1 MRSEAPAG
9 GGTPSA
15 PRHGGT
21 LPERVD
27 TVVVGA
33 GLAGLELADV
43 LARRSAEAGATRD
56 ILLLEAGDA
65 TEPRHVNIAHPPATA
80 QRMWLRAETDPSFHR
95 PYTSL
100 TPPHYTGASGV
111 RQRLGGRA
119 LYWYGVILPVEDWAL
134 RDERWPRAVVSDLT
148 ASWRG
153 GAPLYQR
160 LTERLRQWT
169 EQESPDGGAPLSPPP
184 ETTVAGL
191 RLRPTPLAC
200 RVGPK
205 PESWWA
211 YSALDAWRDPV
222 TGEWRGAPPGVQ
234 VRTGVRVLDV
244 VVRDGRARGV
254 VVTGPDG
261 SSRQVAAER
270 VVLCAGTLENS
281 RLALQALGPTGPTDG
296 DAPRLPGL
304 VDHLVQGVYLRL
316 TGHSAHA
323 LRQAVSPGSYY
334 VPYGPPV
341 RSNLFVDVTQGPDEV
356 VELHLRTMGEQ
367 LDEDSSWVS
376 CTPGPDRPWPVSV
389 HATLSAADRRLL
401 DAQRQVLRESYRRLT
416 EVLELP
422 ATPLSFPDYD
432 APTPGNDVVLPEHS
446 AELPPN
452 TPTTWSNLLGTED
465 HEGGTLPL
473 GGVLDEHGEFRAVA
487 GLFAAG
493 PSTFPRLGAANPS
506 LTTLALVHRLAAHLV
521 DDSRESLS

>member
-1 MRSEAPAG
+1 MRSEAPARG
-9 GGTPSA
+9 GRSSA
-15 PRHGGT
+15 PTSGRP
-21 LPERVD
+21 LPEHVD

-33 GLAGLELADV
+33 GLAGLELVDA
-43 LARRSAEAGATRD
+43 LARRSAEAGAARD

-65 TEPRHVNIAHPPATA
+65 TEPRHVNIAHPPETA

-111 RQRLGGRA
+111 RQRLGGRS
-119 LYWYGVILPVEDWAL
+119 LYWYGVILPLEDWAL

-148 ASWRG
+148 ESWRG

-160 LTERLRQWT
+160 LTERLRRWA
-169 EQESPDGGAPLSPPP
+169 EQESPEGGAPLSPPP

-200 RVGPK
+200 RVGPQ

-222 TGEWRGAPPGVQ
+222 TGEWRGAPPGVRI
-234 VRTGVRVLDV
+234 RTGVRVLDV
-244 VVRDGRARGV
+244 VVRDGRVRGV
-254 VVTGPDG
+254 AVTGPDG
-261 SSRQVAAER
+261 TRGEIVAER

-281 RLALQALGPTGPTDG
+281 RLALQALGSTGSADG

-316 TGHSAHA
+316 TGRSARV
-323 LRQAVSPGSYY
+323 LRRVVPPGSYY

-341 RSNLFVDVTQGPDEV
+341 RSNLFVDVTPRSDEV

-367 LDEDSSWVS
+367 LDAASSWVS
-376 CTPGPDRPWPVSV
+376 CTPGPERPWSVSV

-401 DAQRQVLRESYRRLT
+401 DAQREVLRDCYRRLSG
-416 EVLELP
+416 VLELP
-422 ATPLSFPDYD
+422 PTRLDFPDYD

-473 GGVLDEHGEFRAVA
+473 GAVLDEHGEFRAVA

-506 LTTLALVHRLAAHLV
+506 LTTLALAHRLAAHLA